1 AAYATVHETPMRR
14 GWAAPDTFHNAPVYL
29 DATDSRPTR
38 EVFDRAVANLGRIAR
53 RFGAG
58 SSAEPPPDLATR
70 PRQVLEALAGTCA
83 AFTLPSIAE
92 TDTLLEAL
100 LQTWRGLRDLKD
112 DGWYSKGADPKGARA
127 ALPAR
132 QRRVYGHQER

>member
-1 AAYATVHETPMRR
+1 
-14 GWAAPDTFHNAPVYL
+14 
-29 DATDSRPTR
+29 
-38 EVFDRAVANLGRIAR
+38 AR

-132 QRRVYGHQER
+132 TRLVYGPKERDFPVVLLTDEDEPSDDPPVLAVGAQ